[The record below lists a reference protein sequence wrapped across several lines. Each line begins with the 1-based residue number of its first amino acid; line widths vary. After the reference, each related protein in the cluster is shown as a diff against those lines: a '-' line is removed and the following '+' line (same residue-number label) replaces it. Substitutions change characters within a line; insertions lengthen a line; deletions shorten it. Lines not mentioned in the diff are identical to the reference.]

1 MKRIYVHLQANRQQ
15 KGAVLIMALV
25 VLTVMTLIV
34 LSGTKSSVFEALMS
48 ANTQF
53 EVESL
58 ADAEANAVTGESDI
72 DDITS
77 DAEALVLETEG
88 DHYFL
93 TGQSHAY
100 KDTAQGQY
108 AIEYAGSR
116 RIAGESREIGA
127 STAGS
132 FVHVFI
138 VHGHNE
144 SAGSTWRDVQTVYL
158 TGESP

>member
-1 MKRIYVHLQANRQQ
+1 MKRIYVHLRAHRQQ
-15 KGAVLIMALV
+15 DGGVLIMALV
-25 VLTVMTLIV
+25 VLMVMTLIV
-34 LSGTKSSVFEALMS
+34 LSGVKSSVFEALMS

-58 ADAEANAVTGESDI
+58 ADAEATAVAGEHDI
-72 DDITS
+72 EDITS
-77 DAEALVLETEG
+77 DAQALVLETEG

-93 TGQSHAY
+93 TGESHTY
-100 KDTAQGQY
+100 QDVDQGQY
-108 AIEYAGSR
+108 AIEYAGPR

-132 FVHVFI
+132 FVYVFI

-144 SAGSTWRDVQTVYL
+144 SAGSAWRDVQTVYL